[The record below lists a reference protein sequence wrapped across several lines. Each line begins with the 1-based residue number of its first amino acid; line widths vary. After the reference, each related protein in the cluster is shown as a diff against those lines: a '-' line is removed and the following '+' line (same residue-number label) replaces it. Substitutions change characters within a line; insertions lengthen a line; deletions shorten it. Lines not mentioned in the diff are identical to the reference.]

1 MKSKAADF
9 VETATPEKLKQI
21 ARARMLTRQYCLSEY
36 SDRKKRMEIL
46 TQLFRAIGDNVS
58 IDTPFHCNLGI
69 NISIGSNVIIG
80 VNCTFID
87 DSPILIGDN
96 VLIAPNV
103 QIYTASHPSAASE
116 RLIEDWEGKN
126 STFFRTFAKPVVVED
141 NVWIGGGVI
150 ILPGVTIGKNSVI
163 GAGSVVTRS
172 VPGNSLAFGNPCKV
186 VKEL

>member
-1 MKSKAADF
+1 
-9 VETATPEKLKQI
+9 
-21 ARARMLTRQYCLSEY
+21 
-36 SDRKKRMEIL
+36 MEIL

-69 NISIGSNVIIG
+69 NISIGSNV
-80 VNCTFID
+80 
-87 DSPILIGDN
+87 
-96 VLIAPNV
+96 LIAPNV
-103 QIYTASHPSAASE
+103 QTYTASHPTAASE

-126 STFFRTFAKPVVVED
+126 STFFSTFAKTVVVED
-141 NVWIGGGVI
+141 YVWIGGGVI

>member
-1 MKSKAADF
+1 
-9 VETATPEKLKQI
+9 
-21 ARARMLTRQYCLSEY
+21 
-36 SDRKKRMEIL
+36 MEIL

-103 QIYTASHPSAASE
+103 QIYTASHPTAASE
-116 RLIEDWEGKN
+116 RLIEDWEGEKQHIFQN
-126 STFFRTFAKPVVVED
+126 ICQTGCGRRQRLDRRRCDYS
-141 NVWIGGGVI
+141 
-150 ILPGVTIGKNSVI
+150 PGRYNREKQCH
-163 GAGSVVTRS
+163 RRR
-172 VPGNSLAFGNPCKV
+172 
-186 VKEL
+186 

>member
-96 VLIAPNV
+96 VLIAPMSKFTQPHIQLQLLSV
-103 QIYTASHPSAASE
+103 SLKTGRGKTAHFSE
-116 RLIEDWEGKN
+116 HLPNRLW
-126 STFFRTFAKPVVVED
+126 
-141 NVWIGGGVI
+141 
-150 ILPGVTIGKNSVI
+150 
-163 GAGSVVTRS
+163 
-172 VPGNSLAFGNPCKV
+172 
-186 VKEL
+186 